1 MAEKLMGI
9 NAEGMSDLELSKAL
23 KSYIGNV
30 DTTAINKVIKEKE
43 NRALEVID
51 YAQKVLP
58 APQIPYN
65 SGSLMMARVYD
76 QLGEKEKRDVI
87 ISEMEHNSL
96 QYLDWIANMDEKRQK
111 MASNDFSH
119 HLSIYSEILQ
129 MKYDVEEIPQEEQF
143 RYSSYITIYNRLKK

>member
-1 MAEKLMGI
+1 
-9 NAEGMSDLELSKAL
+9 
-23 KSYIGNV
+23 
-30 DTTAINKVIKEKE
+30 
-43 NRALEVID
+43 
-51 YAQKVLP
+51 
-58 APQIPYN
+58 
-65 SGSLMMARVYD
+65 MMARVYD

-143 RYSSYITIYNRLKK
+143 RYSTYITIYNRLKK